1 MCICDGVVTNREGA
15 KNNGINTLYKYTSY
29 RQGLKCVI
37 ITGKPKYHL
46 SDFFCNCSGIVAN
59 SLDTKNNVIKT
70 QNKLKVT
77 NRLWF

>member
-1 MCICDGVVTNREGA
+1 MCICDGVATNREGA

-29 RQGLKCVI
+29 RHGLKCVI
-37 ITGKPKYHL
+37 ITVKPKYRL

-59 SLDTKNNVIKT
+59 SGDTKNNVIKP